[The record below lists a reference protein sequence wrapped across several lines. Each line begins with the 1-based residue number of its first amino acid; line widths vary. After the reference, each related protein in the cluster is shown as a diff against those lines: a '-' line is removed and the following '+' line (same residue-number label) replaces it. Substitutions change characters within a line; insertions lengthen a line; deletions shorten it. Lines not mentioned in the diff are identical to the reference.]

1 MLRLL
6 SLAVF
11 ALASCAIKQPS
22 IPVARFGSGDL
33 AAVESAAQ
41 AELTDGAPQ
50 NEAIARNVLGQC
62 AMFAGRL
69 DDARRDFAVAYQIMG
84 TWAVGGS
91 EVYKALF
98 GNESSKTYRGDPYER
113 SMNAFYLA
121 LADLWSGE
129 PDNARACTINGIMAD
144 AESGDERYQA
154 DNALLF
160 WMKGRMGRLS
170 GANDVKED
178 FEDARKAN
186 EFALANGAR
195 GSANNRVLDRPDR
208 GNLVVIAECGLGPEK
223 YSDGMADQIARFRTR
238 PDRVDRAVV
247 SIDGQT
253 IGETA
258 ILADVNYQATTRG
271 GTAMEGVRNGKAVL
285 KAGLAITGVEVM
297 KSAMHDRDTQRGA
310 AKATVAGVFMLL
322 AWLISADA
330 DARHWPTLPSTV
342 QAVTADVAPGRRRLR
357 VDFVDA
363 AGIPVGGL
371 HQETEIVVPEDGDAW
386 FLVRSLAKPAI
397 VGPGLFSPPT
407 AAQPSGEV
415 SR

>member
-6 SLAVF
+6 LPAVLA
-11 ALASCAIKQPS
+11 LTSCAIEQPS
-22 IPVARFGSGDL
+22 IPVDRFRAGDL
-33 AAVESAAQ
+33 AAVESTAQ
-41 AELTDGAPQ
+41 AELSDGAPQ
-50 NEAIARNVLGQC
+50 NEAIVRNVLGQC
-62 AMFAGRL
+62 AMFSGRL
-69 DDARRDFAVAYQIMG
+69 ADARRDFAWAYQIMG

-98 GNESSKTYRGDPYER
+98 GDESSKTYRGDPYER

-129 PDNARACTINGIMAD
+129 PDNARACMINGIMAD
-144 AESGDERYQA
+144 AESGDEKYQA

-160 WMKGRMGRLS
+160 WMKGRMGHLS
-170 GANDVKED
+170 GSSDVRED
-178 FEDARKAN
+178 FADARKAN
-186 EFALANGAR
+186 EFALAKGAR
-195 GSANNRVLDRPDR
+195 GSTANPVLEHPDR
-208 GNLVVIAECGLGPEK
+208 GNLVVLAECGWGPEK

-247 SIDGQT
+247 SVDGQV

-258 ILADVNYQATTRG
+258 ILTDVNYQATTRG
-271 GTAMEGVRNGKAVL
+271 GTAMEGVRNGKAIL

-297 KSAMHDRDTQRGA
+297 KSAMHDRDVQRGA
-310 AKATVAGVFMLL
+310 AKATAAGVFILL

-342 QAVTADVAPGRRRLR
+342 QAVTADVAPGRHRLR
-357 VDFVDA
+357 VDFLDA
-363 AGIPVGGL
+363 TGVPLGGL
-371 HQETEIVVPEDGDAW
+371 HQEAEIVVPTAGEAW
-386 FLVRSLAKPAI
+386 FLVRSLAKSAV

-407 AAQPSGEV
+407 AVQPSGEV